1 MATEAEQRVI
11 DAARTVVR
19 ATLAHV
25 RERAAFD
32 AGQTNPDFRWRLALA
47 EAFHSTA
54 LDNLR
59 AESAL
64 IDAVDALDAT
74 VPA

>member
-32 AGQTNPDFRWRLALA
+32 MGQVNPDLRQRLALA
-47 EAFHSTA
+47 ETFHSTA
-54 LDNLR
+54 LDSAR

-64 IDAVDALDAT
+64 LDAVDALDAQ